1 MTTIESKSKTMLK
14 NLTSKKVKLHTHL
27 GKDGEGLYTAST
39 KGCFDVID
47 EATPLVLDCLNHISL
62 PNESERAF
70 VIADYGTAD
79 AGTSLGLMNLIV
91 NTVRQKVGK
100 NLEISIQ
107 YEDQKDNEWKSV
119 FNHVLGFKQ
128 VTNAYGEILKT
139 PRTNDESKIFV
150 NACGVSFHKQAYP
163 SNSVDLGFSFTAMH
177 WLSQSP
183 SSFKGTEIMHASG
196 CNDLNICRG
205 EKEQA
210 AIDWNSIIKSRCK
223 ELRVGG
229 RMVIVNFCISKEG
242 YYLGNTEIGVNMWD
256 SFVICWNKLAEE
268 GLIDEEERLG
278 VSFPSYYRSYQESV
292 EGAEAIDGIK
302 VIDCIEKI
310 VRCPYREEWTS
321 GKSNR
326 TPLEHAEWYVP
337 TTRTWSES
345 TFKQAL
351 KNDKDKEKIMEK
363 FWKHYVDLVAAEPEK
378 HGMDYV
384 HTYLVIE
391 KTH

>member
-1 MTTIESKSKTMLK
+1 MYTT
-14 NLTSKKVKLHTHL
+14 
-27 GKDGEGLYTAST
+27 ST
-39 KGCFDVID
+39 KGCFDVIN
-47 EATPLVLDCLNHISL
+47 EATPLVIECLNNIPI
-62 PNESERAF
+62 PNASDRAF

-79 AGTSLGLMNLIV
+79 AGTSLGLMSLIV
-91 NTVRQKVGK
+91 NTVREKTGQ

-107 YEDQKDNEWKSV
+107 YEDQKDNEWRSV
-119 FNHVLGFKQ
+119 FNHALGYKQ
-128 VTNAYGEILKT
+128 VSNAYGEILKT
-139 PRTNDESKIFV
+139 PLSNGNSGVFV
-150 NACGVSFHKQAYP
+150 NACGTSFHNQAYP
-163 SNSVDLGFSFTAMH
+163 SNTVDLGMSFTAMH

-196 CNDLNICRG
+196 CNDPNICIG

-210 AIDWNSIIKSRCK
+210 AEDWNSIIQSRYK

-292 EGAEAIDGIK
+292 EGAEVIEGIK
-302 VIDCIEKI
+302 VVKCIEKI

-326 TPLEHAEWYVP
+326 TARQHAEWYVP

-351 KNDKDKEKIMEK
+351 KNDKDEIKIMEK
-363 FWKHYVDLVAAEPEK
+363 FWNNYIDLVAEEPEK